1 MSDITNAAVEAATM
15 TEEIEKIE
23 PAAITIDEVETYDL
37 PSTYDDYEGEGAP
50 PAAPAPFRIADDD
63 VADWAIQKIAEKKAE
78 YDRLKELADREI
90 ARITEKVEQA
100 KRRFEADSSF
110 LTGRLADYFMTVP
123 HKKTKTTEK
132 YNLLHGTLTMKL
144 GGATFNR
151 DDAKLVSWLKEN
163 GRTDLV
169 KVKEEPAWGDLKKQ
183 IEVVGSSAVIKDTG
197 EILEGV
203 EVLQAPDTFK
213 VDI

>member
-1 MSDITNAAVEAATM
+1 MSDITKAAAEAAIT
-15 TEEIEKIE
+15 TEEIEKID
-23 PAAITIDEVETYDL
+23 PAIITIDEVEDYEL
-37 PSTYDDYEGEGAP
+37 PSTYEEGTP
-50 PAAPAPFRIADDD
+50 PPAPFRIADDD

-110 LTGRLADYFMTVP
+110 LTGRLADYFQTVP

-132 YNLLHGTLTMKL
+132 YNLLHGTLTMKI
-144 GGATFNR
+144 GGAAFTR
-151 DDAKLVSWLKEN
+151 DDTKLVAWLKEN
-163 GRTDLV
+163 GHGELV

-183 IEVVGSSAVIKDTG
+183 LEVVGSVAVIKETG

-203 EVLQAPDTFK
+203 EVTQAPDTFK

>member
-37 PSTYDDYEGEGAP
+37 PSAYDDYEGAP

-63 VADWAIQKIAEKKAE
+63 VAD
-78 YDRLKELADREI
+78 REI
-90 ARITEKVEQA
+90 SRITEKVEQA

-132 YNLLHGTLTMKL
+132 YNLLHGTLTMKI
-144 GGATFNR
+144 GGAAFTR
-151 DDAKLVSWLKEN
+151 DDTKLVAWLKEN
-163 GRTDLV
+163 GHGELV

-183 IEVVGSSAVIKDTG
+183 LEVVGSVAVIKETG

-203 EVLQAPDTFK
+203 EVTQAPYTFK

>member
-1 MSDITNAAVEAATM
+1 MSDITNAAIDAANM
-15 TEEIEKIE
+15 TGEIEEIQ

-37 PSTYDDYEGEGAP
+37 PSTYDDYEGTP

-90 ARITEKVEQA
+90 SRITEKVEQA

-132 YNLLHGTLTMKL
+132 YNLLHGTLTMKI
-144 GGATFNR
+144 GGAAFTR
-151 DDAKLVSWLKEN
+151 DDTKLVAWLKEN
-163 GRTDLV
+163 GHGELV

-183 IEVVGSSAVIKDTG
+183 LEVVGSVAVIKETG

-203 EVLQAPDTFK
+203 EVTQAPDTFK